1 MHMSN
6 KIRTT
11 LTLDKTIVKR
21 AKELDINISAAAE
34 RGIINY
40 IKELEMIG
48 ESIGR
53 KPNKTNNNC
62 REQNTNNHADVT
74 TNFQSMDWTGFE
86 PVASTLRRWRS
97 STDLPAPIVI
107 V

>member
-53 KPNKTNNNC
+53 KPNKANNNC
-62 REQNTNNHADVT
+62 SEQNMNNHADVT
-74 TNFQSMDWTGFE
+74 TNSLSMDLSGFE
-86 PVASTLRRWRS
+86 PEASSMPRRRS
-97 STDLPAPIVI
+97 SELIYKPM
-107 V
+107 

>member
-11 LTLDKTIVKR
+11 LTLDKTVVKR

-48 ESIGR
+48 ESIGGR
-53 KPNKTNNNC
+53 TNNSNSNDS
-62 REQNTNNHADVT
+62 ELNVNSPANITSNSL
-74 TNFQSMDWTGFE
+74 SMDWTGFE

-97 STDLPAPIVI
+97 SADLPAPKK
-107 V
+107 

>member
-40 IKELEMIG
+40 IKEIEMIG

-53 KPNKTNNNC
+53 KLNKCNNKSYKHY
-62 REQNTNNHADVT
+62 EAQNSGNIGKDNN
-74 TNFQSMDWTGFE
+74 SMDWVGFE
-86 PVASTLRRWRS
+86 PTASTLRR
-97 STDLPAPIVI
+97 
-107 V
+107 